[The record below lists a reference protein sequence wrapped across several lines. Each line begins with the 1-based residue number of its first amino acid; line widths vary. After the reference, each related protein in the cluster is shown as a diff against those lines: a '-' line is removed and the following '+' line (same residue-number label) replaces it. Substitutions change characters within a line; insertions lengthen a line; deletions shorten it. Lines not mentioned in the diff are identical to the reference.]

1 METDKPPAG
10 AQKNELASLR
20 LCITEPSFSED
31 PRVIHAAE
39 VLKLPITTKSIE
51 ECLADTEYET
61 IFLVREFDGDLYT
74 HLVDSEGVVVG
85 RPALLDIVARHI
97 PMPNLARPLYSAA
110 MKDVTMCFTGF
121 RMRQQLKRL
130 VDLVH
135 HLGGSVRR
143 EVGPNITH
151 VVANA
156 CSGDKY
162 RYAVTFGLPV
172 LRDTWIETV
181 WQRRE
186 ELGLIAT
193 HRDIMAPHRVRPFFG
208 ARVRLLG
215 FSSEERE
222 HMAEVLVDNGGQLAS
237 EEPGAEPCTH
247 LVVDDSTVQELPE
260 PPPERAHL
268 VKAEWFWACIQ
279 MDAAA
284 DESMYR
290 FQTPPAR
297 EVPSPA
303 AATLLMPTI
312 TPSSRTT
319 RKRKRLRET
328 LHQLARDTPSPA
340 VTSPTGGQSQPTAKR
355 RSSITDINL
364 LSTSG
369 SFLDATPGGD
379 TDTSTFAGP
388 GACPSRLTPIF
399 ENPNLSV
406 DPPNYTPNTPPP
418 PPPPP
423 PPLSAVADGT
433 SPVLGASP
441 ALAADL
447 RSMSPRQ
454 QVFHELLQTETNYV
468 KVLHTVVTL
477 FKEPLEGA
485 DQVGGPLLEPPDI
498 KIIFG
503 NIPPIYEV
511 HCQLRDDLAAMAG
524 RWRDELSVGEAVI
537 KYGDD
542 LMRSYPPFVNFFE
555 KSKETLVRLDQA
567 RPRFHA
573 FLKISQ
579 SKPECGR
586 QTLQELLIRPVQRLP
601 SMILLLNDIL
611 KHTPKS
617 HPDHQKLEEALAK
630 IKEVMTH
637 INEDKRRTEGQ
648 MALFNIFNDIE
659 NCPAHI
665 VSSHRSFVTRCDVV
679 EIKGDGLS
687 GRGDHLIMFL
697 FSDMLEVC
705 KKRARYNSLRSPSG
719 CYVSLLWLTVC
730 LSLQV
735 CKKRARYNSLRSPSA
750 VSLQAAARSFKP
762 YKHVELMPLAHI
774 KRVVDIRETEGK
786 AAAWGGRSAAGRR
799 LSSVSFA
806 SLVSAASSESSLLS
820 ECHNVFTLICRSNQ
834 ELKERH
840 YTFTI
845 SSEDV
850 QKEQFL
856 RTLCRQMAHVTCRA
870 DAENFLTVL
879 DPQHLDIESSEVAGS
894 STLSRVS
901 KFATKTG
908 RKVGRA
914 FSFKQTPNKLRRAVS
929 TVISPFQ
936 GGTPSGPMSEMRM
949 ASSSNLR
956 RLIHQSSAALLP
968 SPSRPPPAP
977 LPSTDYRAD
986 GSSGMK
992 VTSPGGPLVFCSS
1005 VA

>member
-20 LCITEPSFSED
+20 LCITEPAFSED

-61 IFLVREFDGDLYT
+61 IFLVKEFDGDLYT
-74 HLVDSEGVVVG
+74 HLVESEGVVVG

-260 PPPERAHL
+260 PPPDRAHL

-423 PPLSAVADGT
+423 PPLSAVDGT
-433 SPVLGASP
+433 SPALGASP

-705 KKRARYNSLRSPSG
+705 KKRARYNSLRSPS
-719 CYVSLLWLTVC
+719 
-730 LSLQV
+730 
-735 CKKRARYNSLRSPSA
+735 A

-774 KRVVDIRETEGK
+774 KRVVDIRETE
-786 AAAWGGRSAAGRR
+786 
-799 LSSVSFA
+799 
-806 SLVSAASSESSLLS
+806 

-956 RLIHQSSAALLP
+956 DVDPATPLAAFSGAATMPHPQSTTPLSSKKKFKASSLGYSASKLL
-968 SPSRPPPAP
+968 
-977 LPSTDYRAD
+977 
-986 GSSGMK
+986 
-992 VTSPGGPLVFCSS
+992 
-1005 VA
+1005 

>member
-20 LCITEPSFSED
+20 LCVTEPSFSED

-61 IFLVREFDGDLYT
+61 IFLVKEFDGDLYT
-74 HLVDSEGVVVG
+74 HLVESEGVSVVG

-379 TDTSTFAGP
+379 TDTSTFA
-388 GACPSRLTPIF
+388 
-399 ENPNLSV
+399 
-406 DPPNYTPNTPPP
+406 
-418 PPPPP
+418 
-423 PPLSAVADGT
+423 DGT
-433 SPVLGASP
+433 SPALGASP

-705 KKRARYNSLRSPSG
+705 KKRARYNSLRSPS
-719 CYVSLLWLTVC
+719 
-730 LSLQV
+730 
-735 CKKRARYNSLRSPSA
+735 A

-774 KRVVDIRETEGK
+774 KRVVDIRETE
-786 AAAWGGRSAAGRR
+786 
-799 LSSVSFA
+799 
-806 SLVSAASSESSLLS
+806 

-977 LPSTDYRAD
+977 LPSLEASACSESVQTSTQRRRSLRSAAPPPCPTPSLQRLSHLRRSLRQARWGIQRQSSCSRRGSDGVPPLPERSLPRRLARALSLTGVQ
-986 GSSGMK
+986 GSAA
-992 VTSPGGPLVFCSS
+992 PG
-1005 VA
+1005 

>member
-20 LCITEPSFSED
+20 LCITEPAFSED

-61 IFLVREFDGDLYT
+61 IFLVKEFDGDLYT
-74 HLVDSEGVVVG
+74 HLVESEGVVVG

-260 PPPERAHL
+260 PPPDRAHL

-423 PPLSAVADGT
+423 PPLSAVDGT
-433 SPVLGASP
+433 SPALGASP

-705 KKRARYNSLRSPSG
+705 KKRARYNSLRSPS
-719 CYVSLLWLTVC
+719 
-730 LSLQV
+730 
-735 CKKRARYNSLRSPSA
+735 A

-774 KRVVDIRETEGK
+774 KRVVDIRETE
-786 AAAWGGRSAAGRR
+786 
-799 LSSVSFA
+799 
-806 SLVSAASSESSLLS
+806 

-977 LPSTDYRAD
+977 LPSLEASACSESVQTSTQRRRSLRSAAPPPCPTPSLQRLSHLRRSLRQARWGIQRQSSCSRRGSDGVPPLPERSLPRRLARALSLTGVQ
-986 GSSGMK
+986 GS
-992 VTSPGGPLVFCSS
+992 TAPG
-1005 VA
+1005 

>member
-1 METDKPPAG
+1 METKKPVPDITRT
-10 AQKNELASLR
+10 ELASLR
-20 LCITEPSFSED
+20 LCITEPTFFED
-31 PRVIHAAE
+31 PRVIRAAE
-39 VLKLPITTKSIE
+39 SLNLPISSKSVE
-51 ECLADTEYET
+51 ECLADSEFET
-61 IFLVREFDGDLYT
+61 IFLVKEFDGELFT
-74 HLVDSEGVVVG
+74 HLVDSDGIVLG
-85 RPALLDIVARHI
+85 RPALLDIVARGI
-97 PMPNLARPLYSAA
+97 PMPNLSRPLFSAA

-172 LRDTWIETV
+172 LRDSWIEAV
-181 WQRRE
+181 WERRE

-193 HRDIMAPHRVRPFFG
+193 RPELMGAHRVRPFFG

-215 FSSEERE
+215 FSPEERN
-222 HMAEVLVDNGGQLAS
+222 HMAEVLLENGGQLA
-237 EEPGAEPCTH
+237 GGGDDDEPCTH
-247 LVVDDSTVQELPE
+247 LVVDDSTVKERPDAV
-260 PPPERAHL
+260 PSRAHL

-284 DESMYR
+284 DEAMYR
-290 FQTPPAR
+290 FQTPAAR
-297 EVPSPA
+297 EVASPPQGLLVP
-303 AATLLMPTI
+303 TL
-312 TPSSRTT
+312 TPGSRTN

-340 VTSPTGGQSQPTAKR
+340 VTSPTAGSSQPTAKR

-379 TDTSTFAGP
+379 ADASTFADGCSP
-388 GACPSRLTPIF
+388 G
-399 ENPNLSV
+399 
-406 DPPNYTPNTPPP
+406 
-418 PPPPP
+418 
-423 PPLSAVADGT
+423 
-433 SPVLGASP
+433 LGASP
-441 ALAADL
+441 ALAPDL

-468 KVLHTVVTL
+468 KVLHTIVML
-477 FKEPLEGA
+477 FKEPLEA
-485 DQVGGPLLEPPDI
+485 VDQVGGPLLEPPDI

-503 NIPPIYEV
+503 NIPPMYEV
-511 HCQLRDDLAAMAG
+511 HQQLRDDLARMAHH
-524 RWRDELSVGEAVI
+524 WRDELSVGEAVI
-537 KYGDD
+537 KYGDE
-542 LMRSYPPFVNFFE
+542 LMRAYPPFVNFFE
-555 KSKETLVRLDQA
+555 KSKETLVRLDA
-567 RPRFHA
+567 SRPRFHA

-601 SMILLLNDIL
+601 SMILLLNDLL

-617 HPDHQKLEEALAK
+617 HPDHQRLEEAVAK

-665 VSSHRSFVTRCDVV
+665 VSSHRAFVARCDVV

-705 KKRARYNSLRSPSG
+705 KKRARYN
-719 CYVSLLWLTVC
+719 T
-730 LSLQV
+730 
-735 CKKRARYNSLRSPSA
+735 LRSPSA
-750 VSLQAAARSFKP
+750 ASLQAASRSFKP

-774 KRVVDIRETEGK
+774 KRVVDIRETE
-786 AAAWGGRSAAGRR
+786 
-799 LSSVSFA
+799 
-806 SLVSAASSESSLLS
+806 
-820 ECHNVFTLICRSNQ
+820 ECHNVFTLICRSNH

-850 QKEQFL
+850 PKEQFL
-856 RTLCRQMAHVTCRA
+856 RTLCRQMAHATCRA

-879 DPQHLDIESSEVAGS
+879 DPQHLDIESSEVAAH

-901 KFATKTG
+901 KFASKTS

-936 GGTPSGPMSEMRM
+936 GGTPSGPMAELRM

-956 RLIHQSSAALLP
+956 DVDPATPLSAFNGAATMPHPQSTTPLSSKKKFKASSLGFSASKLL
-968 SPSRPPPAP
+968 
-977 LPSTDYRAD
+977 
-986 GSSGMK
+986 
-992 VTSPGGPLVFCSS
+992 
-1005 VA
+1005 

>member
-20 LCITEPSFSED
+20 LCITEPAFSED

-61 IFLVREFDGDLYT
+61 IFLVKEFDGDLYT
-74 HLVDSEGVVVG
+74 HLVESEGVVVG

-260 PPPERAHL
+260 PPPDRAHL

-423 PPLSAVADGT
+423 PPLSAVDGT
-433 SPVLGASP
+433 SPALGASP

-705 KKRARYNSLRSPSG
+705 KKRARYNSLRSPS
-719 CYVSLLWLTVC
+719 
-730 LSLQV
+730 
-735 CKKRARYNSLRSPSA
+735 A

-774 KRVVDIRETEGK
+774 KRVVDIRETE
-786 AAAWGGRSAAGRR
+786 
-799 LSSVSFA
+799 
-806 SLVSAASSESSLLS
+806 

-977 LPSTDYRAD
+977 LPSDVDPATPLAAFS
-986 GSSGMK
+986 GAATMPHPQSTTPLSSK
-992 VTSPGGPLVFCSS
+992 KKFKASS
-1005 VA
+1005 LGYSASKLL